1 MKKILITLFCL
12 GAISLPML
20 AQDAKEVLTITKE
33 GNVGI
38 NQTDPNAALDINGDV
53 LLSGRIADIPKTF
66 FESIIVNTDFDTYKA
81 TLENLKAG
89 DHVILANTGS
99 ATVTITNVPKI
110 GELLTGECCE
120 LIWDGTNWFLLST
133 PPSTA
138 WPVGITYTQYP
149 GQLSPVDLNLPG
161 DWEFEETT
169 ALYAGDFFRAE
180 GGNANAFDGDRQGDA
195 IRNITG
201 SITGISLQF
210 LFDGKADGV
219 FTKSN
224 GKESMIG
231 HDISPL
237 AIGNKNGQVTL
248 DLTGKVPTAN
258 ENRPVNQTIRIWKRT
273 S

>member
-38 NQTDPNAALDINGDV
+38 NQTEPNAALDINGDV
-53 LLSGRIADIPKTF
+53 ILSGRIADIPKTF
-66 FESIIVNTDFDTYKA
+66 FESITADTNFDTYKA
-81 TLENLKAG
+81 TLENLKPG

-99 ATVTITNVPKI
+99 ATVIITNVPKI
-110 GELLTGECCE
+110 GQLLTGECCE

-138 WPVGITYTQYP
+138 WPVGITFTQYP
-149 GQLSPVDLNLPG
+149 GQLSPEELNLPG
-161 DWEFEETT
+161 EWEYKETT

-180 GGNANAFDGDRQGDA
+180 GGDANAFDGERQLDA
-195 IRNITG
+195 FQGHQHWYKSPNMAGCKASYSNSGAGPVDPGSSVSYNIT
-201 SITGISLQF
+201 TDGI
-210 LFDGKADGV
+210 
-219 FTKSN
+219 
-224 GKESMIG
+224 
-231 HDISPL
+231 
-237 AIGNKNGQVTL
+237 NGQPRVAAET
-248 DLTGKVPTAN
+248 
-258 ENRPVNQTIRIWKRT
+258 RPVNQTIRIWKRT